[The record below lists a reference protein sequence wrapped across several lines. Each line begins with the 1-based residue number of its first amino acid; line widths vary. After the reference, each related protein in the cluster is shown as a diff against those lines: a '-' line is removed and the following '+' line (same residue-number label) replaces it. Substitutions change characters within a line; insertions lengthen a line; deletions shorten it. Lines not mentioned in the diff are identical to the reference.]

1 MLSLFRGV
9 CVGGVSIT
17 TEFHKDFLISVWT
30 VSKSLHLCLSLLHT
44 MYLTESVSDGAVVEG
59 G

>member
-9 CVGGVSIT
+9 CVWGSIT

-30 VSKSLHLCLSLLHT
+30 VSISLHLCLSLLHT